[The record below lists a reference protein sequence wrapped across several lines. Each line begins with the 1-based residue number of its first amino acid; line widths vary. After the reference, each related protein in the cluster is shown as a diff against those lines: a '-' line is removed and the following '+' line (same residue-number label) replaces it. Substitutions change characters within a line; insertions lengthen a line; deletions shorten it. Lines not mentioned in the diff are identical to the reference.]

1 MTPPHLRPYDS
12 VLETIGWT
20 PLIRLGRIGAGLRTP
35 IYGKAEYA
43 NPGGSVKDR
52 IGLAIIE
59 DAERRGEL
67 RAGGTI
73 VEGTSGNT
81 GVGLA
86 IAACIKGYRC
96 IFTMPDKMSMEKVR
110 LLKAYGAEVV
120 VTPTA
125 VPPDHPDHYV
135 MKAKQIVHD
144 TPGAILANQFY
155 NQINPETHYAT
166 MGPEIW
172 QQTEGRVT
180 HFVAGAG
187 TGGTVSGAGKYLK
200 EKNPRIRVIAG
211 DPVGSLYTHYHRT
224 RTMGDGHPYKVEG
237 IGGDKIPTT
246 VWFDWIDEF
255 RQASDKTSFTMA
267 RRLAREEGL
276 LLGGSAGLNVALA
289 RGLGPRAGRPRRAG
303 RHHSVR
309 HRGALPLEAVQRR
322 LDAGKPDARH
332 SADHGAGAAPAPAGE
347 RPRGGERG
355 PGGGGAPGAHP
366 HEHLGGEPDPGAR
379 ERPIRRRPDRGHADD
394 AGARAAGAA
403 GPAGQRGDGSA
414 VPRGRGHHG
423 DRSRGRDAHPGES
436 GGAGS
441 KDGKLI
447 GIVSRYDVLQQLI
460 GIAVAG
466 RRSGSPV
473 TFPDAFMRVT
483 VLTGGTSAERDVAIA
498 SAVQI
503 IAALRSRGHDVA
515 VVDTARGYIPQI
527 DEPSLL
533 SGSVGTEP
541 PSIDQLHG
549 LEQGLLLSGL
559 GNLAVVRDAEVLFL
573 ALHGG
578 RGEDGTLQT
587 LLEMVGVPYTGSGR
601 LGSAMAMDKDVS
613 KRLFRIAG
621 VPTADWVMAPADAA
635 RVGRDF
641 GWPVVVK
648 PSKQGST
655 VGLTVV
661 KASEGYERCGRAGP
675 AVRRRGH
682 DRAIRARP
690 GAHGRGAGR
699 QGPGRGRDHS
709 AARDFRLRV

>member
-20 PLIRLGRIGAGLRTP
+20 PLIRLGRIGAGLKTP

-67 RAGGTI
+67 RPGGTV

-135 MKAKQIVHD
+135 MKAKQIVRD

-155 NQINPETHYAT
+155 NQINPEAHYAT

-200 EKNPRIRVIAG
+200 EKNPGIRVIAG

-224 RTMGDGHPYKVEG
+224 RTLGDGHPYKVEG

-289 RGLGPRAGRPRRAG
+289 VDLAR
-303 RHHSVR
+303 
-309 HRGALPLEAVQRR
+309 E
-322 LDAGKPDARH
+322 LDDPDALIVTILCDTGERYL
-332 SADHGAGAAPAPAGE
+332 SKQFNDAWMQENQMLETTRTTVQELLERRPANAPAVVSVAPAAAVRQALTLMNTWGVSQIPVLE
-347 RPRGGERG
+347 NGQSVGGLIEGTLMTRALAQPALLDRPVSEVMDPPFPEVEATTPTDRV
-355 PGGGGAPGAHP
+355 GAM
-366 HEHLGGEPDPGAR
+366 LTR
-379 ERPIRRRPDRGHADD
+379 ENPAALVRR
-394 AGARAAGAA
+394 
-403 GPAGQRGDGSA
+403 
-414 VPRGRGHHG
+414 
-423 DRSRGRDAHPGES
+423 
-436 GGAGS
+436 
-441 KDGKLI
+441 DGKLV

-460 GIAVAG
+460 GT
-466 RRSGSPV
+466 R
-473 TFPDAFMRVT
+473 
-483 VLTGGTSAERDVAIA
+483 
-498 SAVQI
+498 
-503 IAALRSRGHDVA
+503 
-515 VVDTARGYIPQI
+515 
-527 DEPSLL
+527 
-533 SGSVGTEP
+533 
-541 PSIDQLHG
+541 
-549 LEQGLLLSGL
+549 
-559 GNLAVVRDAEVLFL
+559 
-573 ALHGG
+573 
-578 RGEDGTLQT
+578 
-587 LLEMVGVPYTGSGR
+587 
-601 LGSAMAMDKDVS
+601 
-613 KRLFRIAG
+613 
-621 VPTADWVMAPADAA
+621 
-635 RVGRDF
+635 
-641 GWPVVVK
+641 
-648 PSKQGST
+648 
-655 VGLTVV
+655 
-661 KASEGYERCGRAGP
+661 
-675 AVRRRGH
+675 
-682 DRAIRARP
+682 
-690 GAHGRGAGR
+690 
-699 QGPGRGRDHS
+699 
-709 AARDFRLRV
+709 